1 MEDNAQA
8 GILGNHVVKEAT
20 AALLLGVGA
29 AAATAFA
36 ASAFGF
42 VIVIVVDRLEVV
54 LEETFRALGKG
65 PVLFV
70 RPPFVQAFAMDPL
83 ASAFATTGC
92 DHGFRA
98 VFFQTN
104 PAHLFI
110 IVVVFE
116 SVSV

>member
-1 MEDNAQA
+1 LEDNAKA
-8 GILGNHVVKEAT
+8 GILGNHVVKEAA
-20 AALLLGVGA
+20 AALLLGAGA

-36 ASAFGF
+36 VFAF
-42 VIVIVVDRLEVV
+42 VIDRLEVV
-54 LEETFRALGKG
+54 LEEAFRTLGKG
-65 PVLFV
+65 PVFFV

-83 ASAFATTGC
+83 APAFATTGC

-98 VFFQTN
+98 VFFETN

-110 IVVVFE
+110 LVVVVVVVFE